1 MVKTEGNAQKFGM
14 HPRNVLR
21 QPPDYTKL
29 AIKYKDFRQVCQL
42 ELNGKVSVNFR
53 NEKTL
58 RELTKMLL
66 KEYFDLDVNFA
77 PGSLVPTL
85 ALRLNYILWLEDL
98 MAPLELDEI
107 RGIDIGGSLML
118 IIQIDLPVNIPLG
131 CGSSCIYSLLGA
143 KKNGW
148 HMLALES
155 KLQNIEFAR
164 ENVKRNQL
172 EGLIDVFAQPDKNSI
187 FKNYFLDKE
196 QATGFHFCLCNPP
209 FFDSNLPNPFG
220 GNTRNPERR
229 PAPNN
234 ARTGSQEELTCVGGE
249 VQFVQRIIDESLEN
263 QQRVRIFTTMLGVKA
278 NVPRIL
284 DYLKERQV
292 ANVST
297 TEFHQGH
304 TTRWAVAW
312 SYHSEP
318 LSQAATTTSN

>member
-1 MVKTEGNAQKFGM
+1 MVKTKGNQKKFGM

-21 QPPDYTKL
+21 TQPDYTKM
-29 AIKYKDFRQVCQL
+29 AIKYKDFRAQCQL

-66 KEYFDLDVNFA
+66 KEYYDLDVDFA

-98 MAPLELDEI
+98 MEPLNLQDI
-107 RGIDIGGSLML
+107 RGIDI
-118 IIQIDLPVNIPLG
+118 G

-155 KLQNIEFAR
+155 KPQNIEYAI
-164 ENVKRNQL
+164 ENVKKNRL
-172 EGLIDVFAQPDKNSI
+172 ESLIEVYAQADKTNI
-187 FKNYFLDKE
+187 FKGYFE
-196 QATGFHFCLCNPP
+196 QDQRMSVYQFCLCNPP

-249 VQFVQRIIDESLEN
+249 VQFVQRIIDESLEHKE
-263 QQRVRIFTTMLGVKA
+263 RVRIFTTMLGVKA

-284 DYLKERQV
+284 DYLKKLQV
-292 ANVST
+292 ANVTT

-312 SYHSEP
+312 SFHSEP
-318 LSQAATTTSN
+318 LRQATS

>member
-1 MVKTEGNAQKFGM
+1 MVKTKGNQKIVGM

-21 QPPDYTKL
+21 TQPDYTKM
-29 AIKYKDFRQVCQL
+29 AIKYKDFREQCQL

-66 KEYFDLDVNFA
+66 KEYYDLDVDFA

-98 MAPLELDEI
+98 MEPLSLQVI
-107 RGIDIGGSLML
+107 RGIDI
-118 IIQIDLPVNIPLG
+118 G

-155 KLQNIEFAR
+155 KPQNIEYAMK
-164 ENVKRNQL
+164 NVKKNHL
-172 EGLIDVFAQPDKNSI
+172 ESLIEVYAQPDNTNI
-187 FKNYFLDKE
+187 FKSYFE
-196 QATGFHFCLCNPP
+196 QDQRQLQYQFCLCNPP
-209 FFDSNLPNPFG
+209 FFDSNLPNPLG

-263 QQRVRIFTTMLGVKA
+263 KERVRIYTTMLGVKA

-284 DYLKERQV
+284 DYLKEQQV

-312 SYHSEP
+312 SFHSEP
-318 LSQAATTTSN
+318 LQQGTTLN

>member
-1 MVKTEGNAQKFGM
+1 MVRNKQIGNKFGM
-14 HPRNVLR
+14 HPRNVLGL
-21 QPPDYTKL
+21 PPDYTKL
-29 AIKYKDFRQVCQL
+29 AIKYKDFRQVCGL

-66 KEYFDLDVNFA
+66 KEYFDLSVEFA

-98 MAPLELDEI
+98 LEPLKLDDVK
-107 RGIDIGGSLML
+107 GIDI
-118 IIQIDLPVNIPLG
+118 G

-143 KKNGW
+143 KKNNW

-155 KLQNIEFAR
+155 KPQNIEFAR
-164 ENVKRNQL
+164 ENVKRNHL
-172 EGLIDVFAQPDKNSI
+172 EAVIEVYAQPDKSSI
-187 FKNYFLDKE
+187 FKSYFEKE
-196 QATGFHFCLCNPP
+196 SVEQQYDFCLCNPP
-209 FFDSNLPNPFG
+209 FFDSNSPNPFG
-220 GNTRNPERR
+220 SNTRNPERR

-234 ARTGSQEELTCVGGE
+234 ARTGSAEELTCAGGE
-249 VQFVQRIIDESLEN
+249 VQFVQRIIDESLDN
-263 QQRVRIFTTMLGVKA
+263 KLRVRIFTSMLGVKA

-292 ANVST
+292 VNVST

-312 SYHSEP
+312 SFDAQP
-318 LSQAATTTSN
+318 LSQGKSSN

>member
-1 MVKTEGNAQKFGM
+1 
-14 HPRNVLR
+14 
-21 QPPDYTKL
+21 
-29 AIKYKDFRQVCQL
+29 
-42 ELNGKVSVNFR
+42 VNFR

-66 KEYFDLDVNFA
+66 KEYYDLDVDFA

-98 MAPLELDEI
+98 MEPLNLQNI
-107 RGIDIGGSLML
+107 RGIDIGKLWL
-118 IIQIDLPVNIPLG
+118 VCHNDLLSEFLTG

-155 KLQNIEFAR
+155 KPQNIEYAK
-164 ENVKRNQL
+164 ENVKRNHM
-172 EGLIDVFAQPDKNSI
+172 ESLIEVYAQPDNTNI
-187 FKNYFLDKE
+187 FKSYFE
-196 QATGFHFCLCNPP
+196 QDQQQLQYEFCLCNPP
-209 FFDSNLPNPFG
+209 FFDSNLPNPLG

-263 QQRVRIFTTMLGVKA
+263 KERVR
-278 NVPRIL
+278 
-284 DYLKERQV
+284 
-292 ANVST
+292 
-297 TEFHQGH
+297 
-304 TTRWAVAW
+304 
-312 SYHSEP
+312 
-318 LSQAATTTSN
+318 

>member
-1 MVKTEGNAQKFGM
+1 MVKPKRNAQKFGM

-29 AIKYKDFRQVCQL
+29 AIKYKDFREVCQL
-42 ELNGKVSVNFR
+42 ELTGKVSVNFR
-53 NEKTL
+53 NENTL

-98 MAPLELDEI
+98 MEPLKLEEI
-107 RGIDIGGSLML
+107 RGIDI
-118 IIQIDLPVNIPLG
+118 G

-155 KLQNIEFAR
+155 KLQNIEYAR

-172 EGLIDVFAQPDKNSI
+172 EGLIDVYAQPDKNSI
-187 FKNYFLDKE
+187 FKSYFLEKE
-196 QATGFHFCLCNPP
+196 KETNFHFCLCNPP

-234 ARTGSQEELTCVGGE
+234 VRTGSQEELTCVGGE

-318 LSQAATTTSN
+318 LSQSAATATSN

>member
-1 MVKTEGNAQKFGM
+1 MGKTKGNARKFGM

-29 AIKYKDFRQVCQL
+29 AIKYKDFRHECEL

-66 KEYFDLDVNFA
+66 KEYYDLDVDFA

-98 MAPLELDEI
+98 LEPLKLQDI
-107 RGIDIGGSLML
+107 RGIDI
-118 IIQIDLPVNIPLG
+118 G

-155 KLQNIEFAR
+155 KLQNIEYAR
-164 ENVKRNQL
+164 ENVKKNQL
-172 EGLIDVFAQPDKNSI
+172 ESLIEVYTQPDKMSI
-187 FKNYFLDKE
+187 FKSYFQKDQQEL
-196 QATGFHFCLCNPP
+196 QYHFCLCNPP
-209 FFDSNLPNPFG
+209 FFDSNLPHPFG

-234 ARTGSQEELTCVGGE
+234 ARTGSQEELTCEGGE

-263 QQRVRIFTTMLGVKA
+263 KMRVRIFTTMLGVKA
-278 NVPRIL
+278 NVPRIM

-292 ANVST
+292 ASVST

-312 SYHSEP
+312 SFHSEP
-318 LSQAATTTSN
+318 LSQETVCN

>member
-1 MVKTEGNAQKFGM
+1 MVKTKGNALKFGM

-42 ELNGKVSVNFR
+42 ELTGKVSVNFR

-98 MAPLELDEI
+98 MEPLKLGEI
-107 RGIDIGGSLML
+107 RGIDI
-118 IIQIDLPVNIPLG
+118 G

-155 KLQNIEFAR
+155 KLQNIEYAR

-172 EGLIDVFAQPDKNSI
+172 EGLIDVYAQPDKNSI
-187 FKNYFLDKE
+187 FKSYFLEKQQETD
-196 QATGFHFCLCNPP
+196 FHFCLCNPP

-312 SYHSEP
+312 SYHAEP

>member
-1 MVKTEGNAQKFGM
+1 MVKTKGNAMKFGM

-42 ELNGKVSVNFR
+42 ELTGKVSVNFR

-98 MAPLELDEI
+98 MEPLKLKEI
-107 RGIDIGGSLML
+107 RGIDI
-118 IIQIDLPVNIPLG
+118 G
-131 CGSSCIYSLLGA
+131 CGSSCIYSLLAA
-143 KKNGW
+143 KKNDW

-155 KLQNIEFAR
+155 KLQNIEYAR
-164 ENVKRNQL
+164 ENVKTNQL
-172 EGLIDVFAQPDKNSI
+172 EALIDVYTQPDKNSI
-187 FKNYFLDKE
+187 FKSYFLEKE
-196 QATGFHFCLCNPP
+196 QDKNFHFCLCNPP